1 LFTVTVQTS
10 FTASHQLVM
19 SGGQAEP
26 LHEHNWIVR
35 SAVAAERL
43 DETGLVVDFHWLEA
57 KIKDVVSLLDGAR
70 LEELAFF
77 GGINASA
84 ENVAKYIY
92 DKLEPL
98 LTGRVKLQY
107 VEVSEAPDCWAKYSG

>member
-10 FTASHQLVM
+10 FTAGHQLTMPDGRVE
-19 SGGQAEP
+19 Q
-26 LHEHNWIVR
+26 LHEHNWVVR
-35 SAVAAERL
+35 SAVAAEKL
-43 DETGLVVDFHWLEA
+43 DESGLVADFHWLET
-57 KIKDVVSLLDGAR
+57 KIKEVVSPLDGAR
-70 LEELAFF
+70 LEELACFEDV
-77 GGINASA
+77 NASA

-98 LTGRVKLQY
+98 LPGRVKMQY